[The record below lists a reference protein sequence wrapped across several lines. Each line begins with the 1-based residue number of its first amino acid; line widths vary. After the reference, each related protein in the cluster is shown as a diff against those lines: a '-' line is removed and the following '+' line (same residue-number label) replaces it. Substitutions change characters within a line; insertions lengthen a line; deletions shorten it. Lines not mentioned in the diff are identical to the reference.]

1 MTSVK
6 SITPADAAD
15 MIRSGALLVDIREP
29 DERVGA
35 CIRAARSLPLSMIES
50 RDLERVEG
58 QAVIFHCRSGR
69 RTEANA
75 EGLAAKA
82 GSGAI
87 FILEGGID
95 AWRVAGLPVEDGQ

>member
-1 MTSVK
+1 MTPVK
-6 SITPADAAD
+6 TITPAAAAD
-15 MIRSGALLVDIREP
+15 LIRSGALLVDIREP

-35 CIRAARSLPLSMIES
+35 CIPAARSLPLSTIDS
-50 RDLERVEG
+50 RDLGRIEG

-69 RTEANA
+69 RTQANA

-82 GSGAI
+82 GPGET

-95 AWRVAGLPVEDGQ
+95 AWRAVGLPLEDGQ

>member
-1 MTSVK
+1 MTPVK
-6 SITPADAAD
+6 SITPAAAAD

-35 CIRAARSLPLSMIES
+35 CIPAARSLPLSMIEF

-69 RTEANA
+69 RTHANA

-82 GSGAI
+82 GSGET
-87 FILEGGID
+87 FILEGGLD
-95 AWRVAGLPVEDGQ
+95 AWRAAGLPVEDGQ

>member
-1 MTSVK
+1 MTPVK
-6 SITPADAAD
+6 PITPAAAAD

-29 DERVGA
+29 DERIGA
-35 CIRAARSLPLSMIES
+35 CISAARSLPLSMIDS

-58 QAVIFHCRSGR
+58 QAVIFHCKSGR
-69 RTEANA
+69 RTAVNA

-82 GSGAI
+82 GSGEI

-95 AWRVAGLPVEDGQ
+95 AWRAAGLPVEDGQ